1 MQQTGSA
8 NAQANIDIEK
18 HPQFQEEWRKIE
30 VQLDQQYEQLLEGYK
45 DEIKGIQ

>member
-18 HPQFQEEWRKIE
+18 LPQFQEEWRKIQ

-45 DEIKGIQ
+45 DEIKEIQ